1 MMNEQTI
8 RILETTFAEV
18 ARKREAAAA
27 LFYER
32 LFALDPSLQR
42 LFLNADMKD
51 QQIKLMA
58 ALGFVVGGLRDLSKV
73 VPVLESLGAKH
84 VAYGVEDQHYETV
97 GAALLQTLSLA
108 FGEQFTPEIRAAWTA
123 AYGTVSGVMIEAAR
137 RAAGAAQAAE

>member
-1 MMNEQTI
+1 MNEQTI
-8 RILETTFAEV
+8 GILETTFAEV

-32 LFALDPSLQR
+32 LFALDPSLRR
-42 LFLNADMKD
+42 LFLNTDMKD

-58 ALGFVVGGLRDLSKV
+58 ALGFVVGGLRDPSRV
-73 VPVLESLGAKH
+73 VPVLEGLGARH
-84 VAYGVEDQHYETV
+84 VAYGVEARHYETV

-123 AYGTVSGVMIEAAR
+123 AYGTVSSVMIEAAR
-137 RAAGAAQAAE
+137 RTANGTAAAE